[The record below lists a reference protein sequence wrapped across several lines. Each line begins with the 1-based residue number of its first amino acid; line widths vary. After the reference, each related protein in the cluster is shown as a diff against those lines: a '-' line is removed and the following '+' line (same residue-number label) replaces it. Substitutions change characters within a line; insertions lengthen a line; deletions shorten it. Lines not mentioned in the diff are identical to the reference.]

1 MRVAFVVHITPKDY
15 SLMEALYKNK
25 NLQIVF
31 AVTLMAIMGVSSII
45 PALPDMIREFGISA
59 STIGLIFTIF
69 TLPGILFAPL
79 AGIFADR
86 LGRKKILVPSL
97 VIFGIAGTA
106 CFFTKDFH
114 SLLLIRFIQ
123 GIGAAAIGVIN
134 LTIIGDLFSGK
145 DRIKA
150 MGLNAGVLSMG
161 TAIFP
166 AIGGILAQ
174 ISWEAPFLL
183 SLTALPLAWVVAF
196 KLDNPE
202 PSASDDFKRYM
213 KAALAGMRSKEVLSL
228 FAISLLTFII
238 LYGPI
243 VTYLPLLLNSRFE
256 ASPFMIGMVISS
268 ASFITA
274 LAASQMGR
282 LAHFM
287 SQPLMISLS
296 AFAYG
301 AAMIMLPAAESAL
314 WCILPVCMFGLGQ
327 GLNMPNSMS
336 MLTAIAPM
344 EQRAVFMSV
353 NGMLLRAGQTIAP
366 ILMGLVYSGFS
377 LQAVFYAGAVVAAA
391 ILVISTMFLR
401 GFEAETA
408 Q

>member
-1 MRVAFVVHITPKDY
+1 MPKRTL
-15 SLMEALYKNK
+15 SRMTALYKNK

-45 PALPDMIREFGISA
+45 PSLPLMIREFGISP
-59 STIGLIFTIF
+59 STVGLVFTIF
-69 TLPGILFAPL
+69 TLPGIIFAPL

-86 LGRKKILVPSL
+86 IGRKKILIPSL
-97 VIFGIAGTA
+97 LLFSIAGAA
-106 CFFTKDFH
+106 CFFASDFN
-114 SLLLIRFIQ
+114 SLLLLRFLQ
-123 GIGAAAIGVIN
+123 GIGAAAVGVIN
-134 LTIIGDLFSGK
+134 LTIIGDLFSGRE
-145 DRIKA
+145 RIKA

-174 ISWEAPFLL
+174 LSWQAPFLL
-183 SLTALPLAWVVAF
+183 SLSALPLAWLVAF

-202 PSASDDFKRYM
+202 PSSNGDFKKYM
-213 KAALAGMRSKEVLSL
+213 KAALEGMKSREVLSL

-243 VTYLPLLLNSRFE
+243 VTYLPVMLNSRFE
-256 ASPFMIGMVISS
+256 ASPLMIGVVISS

-287 SQPLMISLS
+287 SQPLMIAIS

-301 AAMIMLPAAESAL
+301 ASMLMLPSADSAL
-314 WCILPVCMFGLGQ
+314 WCILPVCVFGLGQ
-327 GLNMPNSMS
+327 GLNLPNSMS

-344 EQRAVFMSV
+344 EQRAIFMSV
-353 NGMLLRAGQTIAP
+353 NGMLLRVGQTMAP
-366 ILMGLVYSGFS
+366 IIMGLVYAGMG
-377 LQAVFYAGAVVAAA
+377 LDAVFYAGSIVAV
-391 ILVISTMFLR
+391 TMFLITVR
-401 GFEAETA
+401 FLKGFEVETA

>member
-1 MRVAFVVHITPKDY
+1 
-15 SLMEALYKNK
+15 MEPLYKNK
-25 NLQIVF
+25 NLQIIF
-31 AVTLMAIMGVSSII
+31 SVTLMAIMGVSSII

-69 TLPGILFAPL
+69 TLPGIIFSPL

-86 LGRKKILVPSL
+86 LGRKKILVPAL
-97 VIFGIAGTA
+97 LIFGIFGTA
-106 CFFTKDFH
+106 CFFAPDFK
-114 SLLLIRFIQ
+114 SLLILRFIQ
-123 GIGAAAIGVIN
+123 GVGASAIGVIN
-134 LTIIGDLFSGK
+134 LTIIGDLFTGN

-183 SLTALPLAWVVAF
+183 SLSALPLAWLVAF

-202 PSASDDFKRYM
+202 PSGNGNFKKYM
-213 KAALAGMRSKEVLSL
+213 KAALQGMRRRDVLSL

-243 VTYLPLLLNSRFE
+243 ITYLPLLLNSRFA
-256 ASPFMIGMVISS
+256 ASPLMIGIVISS

-274 LAASQMGR
+274 LAASQMGY
-282 LAHFM
+282 LARFM
-287 SQPLMISLS
+287 SQPMMISLS
-296 AFAYG
+296 AFAYA
-301 AAMIMLPAAESAL
+301 AAMIMLPTADSAL

-344 EQRAVFMSV
+344 EHRAIFMSV

-377 LQAVFYAGAVVAAA
+377 LEAVFYAGAIVAAA
-391 ILVISTMFLR
+391 IFVVSSFYLR
-401 GFEAETA
+401 GYEAETV

>member
-1 MRVAFVVHITPKDY
+1 
-15 SLMEALYKNK
+15 MEALHKNK

-31 AVTLMAIMGVSSII
+31 AVTLMAVMGVSSII
-45 PALPDMIREFGISA
+45 PALPEMIREFGISG

-69 TLPGILFAPL
+69 TLPGIIFAPL

-86 LGRKKILVPSL
+86 MGRKKILVPAL
-97 VIFGIAGTA
+97 LIFGILGTA
-106 CFFTKDFH
+106 CFFAPDFH
-114 SLLLIRFIQ
+114 SLLLLRFIQ

-134 LTIIGDLFSGK
+134 LTIIGDLFSGRE
-145 DRIKA
+145 RIKA
-150 MGLNAGVLSMG
+150 MGLNAGVLSIG
-161 TAIFP
+161 TAVFP
-166 AIGGILAQ
+166 ALGGILAQ

-183 SLTALPLAWVVAF
+183 SITALPLAWLVAF
-196 KLDNPE
+196 KLESPE
-202 PSASDDFKRYM
+202 PSSDGDFKRYM
-213 KAALAGMRSKEVLSL
+213 KAALEGMRSKEVLSL

-256 ASPFMIGMVISS
+256 ASPFMIGVVISS

-287 SQPLMISLS
+287 SQPLMISIS
-296 AFAYG
+296 AIAY
-301 AAMIMLPAAESAL
+301 AAGMIMLPAADSAL

-344 EQRAVFMSV
+344 EQRAIFMSV

-366 ILMGLVYSGFS
+366 ILMGLVYSG
-377 LQAVFYAGAVVAAA
+377 LNLEAVFYAGAVVAAA
-391 ILVISTMFLR
+391 IFIISIMFLR
-401 GFEAETA
+401 GYETETA
-408 Q
+408 

>member
-1 MRVAFVVHITPKDY
+1 MQV
-15 SLMEALYKNK
+15 LYKNK

-31 AVTLMAIMGVSSII
+31 SVTLIAIMGVSSII
-45 PALPDMIREFGISA
+45 PALPDMIREFGISG

-97 VIFGIAGTA
+97 LLFGIFGTA
-106 CFFTKDFH
+106 CFFVKDFH
-114 SLLLIRFIQ
+114 SLLLLRFLQ

-134 LTIIGDLFSGK
+134 LTIIGDLFSGR
-145 DRIKA
+145 DRIRA

-166 AIGGILAQ
+166 AIGGVLAQ

-183 SLTALPLAWVVAF
+183 SLLALPLAWLVAF

-202 PSASDDFKRYM
+202 PSSNANFKKYM
-213 KAALAGMRSKEVLSL
+213 KAALDGMRSKEVLSL

-243 VTYLPLLLNSRFE
+243 VTYLPLLLNSRFA
-256 ASPFMIGMVISS
+256 ASPLMIGVVISS

-282 LAHFM
+282 LSHFM

-301 AAMIMLPAAESAL
+301 AAMIMLPAADSAL

-344 EQRAVFMSV
+344 EQRAIFMSV

-366 ILMGLVYSGFS
+366 ILMGLVYSG
-377 LQAVFYAGAVVAAA
+377 LNLEAVFYAGAVVAAA
-391 ILVISTMFLR
+391 IFIVSTMFLT
-401 GFEAETA
+401 GFKAEAV

>member
-1 MRVAFVVHITPKDY
+1 
-15 SLMEALYKNK
+15 MEALYKNK

-69 TLPGILFAPL
+69 TLPGIIFAPL

-256 ASPFMIGMVISS
+256 ASPFTIGMVISS

-391 ILVISTMFLR
+391 ILVISTIFLR

>member
-1 MRVAFVVHITPKDY
+1 
-15 SLMEALYKNK
+15 MEDLYKNK

-45 PALPDMIREFGISA
+45 PALPEMIREFGISA

-69 TLPGILFAPL
+69 TLPGIIFAPL

-97 VIFGIAGTA
+97 ILFGLAGTA

-123 GIGAAAIGVIN
+123 GIGASAIGVIN

-183 SLTALPLAWVVAF
+183 SLVALPLAWVVAF

-202 PSASDDFKRYM
+202 PSSSDNFKRYM
-213 KAALAGMRSKEVLSL
+213 KAAFAGMRSKEVLSL

-243 VTYLPLLLNSRFE
+243 VTYLPLLLNSRFH
-256 ASPFMIGMVISS
+256 ASPLMIGLVISS

-282 LAHFM
+282 LAYFM

-391 ILVISTMFLR
+391 ILVISTVFLR
-401 GFEAETA
+401 GFEAETV

>member
-1 MRVAFVVHITPKDY
+1 
-15 SLMEALYKNK
+15 MEDLYKNK

-45 PALPDMIREFGISA
+45 PALPEMIREFGISA

-69 TLPGILFAPL
+69 TLPGIIFAPL

-97 VIFGIAGTA
+97 ILFGLAGTT

-123 GIGAAAIGVIN
+123 GIGASAIGVIN

-183 SLTALPLAWVVAF
+183 SLVALPLAWVVAF

-202 PSASDDFKRYM
+202 PSSSDNFKRYM
-213 KAALAGMRSKEVLSL
+213 KAAFAGMRSKEVLSL

-243 VTYLPLLLNSRFE
+243 VTYLPLLLNSRFH
-256 ASPFMIGMVISS
+256 ASPLMIGLVISS

-282 LAHFM
+282 LAYFM

-391 ILVISTMFLR
+391 ILVISTVFLR
-401 GFEAETA
+401 GFEAETV

>member
-1 MRVAFVVHITPKDY
+1 
-15 SLMEALYKNK
+15 MEALYKNK

-31 AVTLMAIMGVSSII
+31 SVTLMAIMGVSSII
-45 PALPDMIREFGISA
+45 PALPDMIREFGISG

-97 VIFGIAGTA
+97 IIFGIFGAA
-106 CFFTKDFH
+106 CFFASDFKT
-114 SLLLIRFIQ
+114 LLLLRFIQ

-134 LTIIGDLFSGK
+134 LTIIGDLFSGN

-174 ISWEAPFLL
+174 ICWEAPFLL
-183 SLTALPLAWVVAF
+183 ALLALPLAWVVAF
-196 KLDNPE
+196 KLENPE
-202 PSASDDFKRYM
+202 PSSNANFKKYM
-213 KAALAGMRSKEVLSL
+213 KAAFEGMRSKEVLSL

-256 ASPFMIGMVISS
+256 ASPLMIGIVISS

-282 LAHFM
+282 LANFL
-287 SQPLMISLS
+287 SQPLMISIS
-296 AFAYG
+296 GFAYG
-301 AAMIMLPAAESAL
+301 AAMLMLPTADSAL

-344 EQRAVFMSV
+344 EQRAIFMSM

-366 ILMGLVYSGFS
+366 LLMGLIYSGFS
-377 LQAVFYAGAVVAAA
+377 LDAVFYAGAFVAAA
-391 ILVISTMFLR
+391 IFIVSTLFLR
-401 GFEAETA
+401 GYEAETA
-408 Q
+408 

>member
-1 MRVAFVVHITPKDY
+1 MK
-15 SLMEALYKNK
+15 ALYKDK

-31 AVTLMAIMGVSSII
+31 LVTLIAIMGVSSII
-45 PALPDMIREFGISA
+45 PALPLIINKFGLHPS
-59 STIGLIFTIF
+59 SVGMIFTLF
-69 TLPGILFAPL
+69 TLPGIFFAPL

-86 LGRKKILVPSL
+86 LGRKKILIPSL
-97 VIFGIAGTA
+97 LLFGTAGTA
-106 CFFTKDFH
+106 CFFASSYS
-114 SLLLIRFIQ
+114 SLLWLRLIQ
-123 GIGAAAIGVIN
+123 GVGASAIGVIN

-174 ISWEAPFLL
+174 LGWQAPFLL
-183 SLTALPLAWVVAF
+183 SLLALPLAWIVAF

-202 PSASDDFKRYM
+202 PKSDGNFQKYLSAAISSM
-213 KAALAGMRSKEVLSL
+213 KNKEVLSL

-243 VTYLPLLLNSRFE
+243 ITYLPVLMNSHFA
-256 ASPFMIGMVISS
+256 ASPLIIGFVISS

-274 LAASQMGR
+274 IAASQLGR
-282 LAHFM
+282 LAHFI
-287 SQPLMISLS
+287 SQPTMIAIS
-296 AFAYG
+296 AFAY
-301 AAMIMLPAAESAL
+301 AASMIAMPSAGSAL
-314 WCILPVCMFGLGQ
+314 WCIIPVCLFGLGQ

-344 EQRAVFMSV
+344 EQRAIFMSI
-353 NGMLLRAGQTIAP
+353 NGMLLRLGQTLAP
-366 ILMGLVYSGFS
+366 LLMGLVYAGFK
-377 LQAVFYAGAVVAAA
+377 LDAVFYAGAVIALA
-391 ILVISTMFLR
+391 MFLITIKYLK
-401 GFEAETA
+401 GFEAEPL

>member
-1 MRVAFVVHITPKDY
+1 MK
-15 SLMEALYKNK
+15 ALYKNM

-31 AVTLMAIMGVSSII
+31 AVTLMAVLGVSSVI
-45 PALPDMIREFGISA
+45 PALPEMISTFKISA

-69 TLPGILFAPL
+69 TLPGIIFAPL

-86 LGRKKILVPSL
+86 LGRKKILVPAL
-97 VIFGIAGTA
+97 LIFGIAGTA
-106 CFFTKDFH
+106 CFFASDFH
-114 SLLLIRFIQ
+114 LLLLLRFIQ

-134 LTIIGDLFSGK
+134 LTIIGDLFTGK

-150 MGLNAGVLSMG
+150 MGLNAGVLSIG

-166 AIGGILAQ
+166 AIGGVLAQ
-174 ISWEAPFLL
+174 ISWQAPFLL
-183 SLTALPLAWVVAF
+183 SLTALPLAWLAAF

-202 PSASDDFKRYM
+202 PSADGNLKKYI
-213 KAALAGMRSKEVLSL
+213 KAALAGMRCKEVLSL

-243 VTYLPLLLNSRFE
+243 ITYLPLLLNSRFK
-256 ASPFMIGMVISS
+256 ASPFMIGVVISS

-282 LAHFM
+282 LAHIM

-296 AFAYG
+296 ALAY
-301 AAMIMLPAAESAL
+301 AASMIMLPAADSAL

-353 NGMLLRAGQTIAP
+353 NGMLLRAGQTVAP

-377 LQAVFYAGAVVAAA
+377 LEAVFYAGAVVAAVM
-391 ILVISTMFLR
+391 LVISAMYLH
-401 GFEAETA
+401 GFEVEAA
-408 Q
+408 

>member
-1 MRVAFVVHITPKDY
+1 
-15 SLMEALYKNK
+15 MEALHKDK
-25 NLQIVF
+25 NLQIVLT
-31 AVTLMAIMGVSSII
+31 VTLMAIMGVSSII
-45 PALPDMIREFGISA
+45 PALPEMIREFGISA

-97 VIFGIAGTA
+97 IIFGIAGTA
-106 CFFTKDFH
+106 CFFAPDFQ
-114 SLLLIRFIQ
+114 SLLLLRFIQ
-123 GIGAAAIGVIN
+123 GVGASAIGVIN

-145 DRIKA
+145 ERIKA

-183 SLTALPLAWVVAF
+183 SLTALPLAWLVAF

-202 PSASDDFKRYM
+202 PSANANFKKYI
-213 KAALAGMRSKEVLSL
+213 KAALEGMRSKEVLSL

-256 ASPFMIGMVISS
+256 ASPLMIGMVISS

-282 LAHFM
+282 LSHFM

-377 LQAVFYAGAVVAAA
+377 LQAVFYAGAMVAAA
-391 ILVISTMFLR
+391 ILIISAIFLK
-401 GFEAETA
+401 GYEAEPA
-408 Q
+408 

>member
-1 MRVAFVVHITPKDY
+1 
-15 SLMEALYKNK
+15 MEALYKNK

-31 AVTLMAIMGVSSII
+31 AVTLMAVLGVSSVI
-45 PALPDMIREFGISA
+45 PALPEMISEFKIPA
-59 STIGLIFTIF
+59 STIGQIFTLF
-69 TLPGILFAPL
+69 TLPGIIFAPL

-86 LGRKKILVPSL
+86 LGRKKILVPALS
-97 VIFGIAGTA
+97 IFGIAGAT
-106 CFFTKDFH
+106 CFFATDFH
-114 SLLLIRFIQ
+114 YLLLLRFIQ
-123 GIGAAAIGVIN
+123 GTGAAAIGVIN
-134 LTIIGDLFSGK
+134 LTIIGDLFTGK
-145 DRIKA
+145 ERIKA
-150 MGLNAGVLSMG
+150 MGLNAGVLSIG

-166 AIGGILAQ
+166 AIGGVLAQ
-174 ISWEAPFLL
+174 ISWQAPFLL
-183 SLTALPLAWVVAF
+183 SLTALPLAWLVAF

-202 PSASDDFKRYM
+202 PSTNENFKRYM
-213 KAALAGMRSKEVLSL
+213 KAALAGMRCKEVLSL

-256 ASPFMIGMVISS
+256 ASPFMIGVVISS

-282 LAHFM
+282 LAHVM

-296 AFAYG
+296 ALAY
-301 AAMIMLPAAESAL
+301 AASMIMLPAADSAL

-377 LQAVFYAGAVVAAA
+377 LEAVFYAGAVVAAA
-391 ILVISTMFLR
+391 MLVISAIYLH
-401 GFEAETA
+401 GFEVEAT

>member
-1 MRVAFVVHITPKDY
+1 
-15 SLMEALYKNK
+15 MEALYKNK

-31 AVTLMAIMGVSSII
+31 SVTLMAIMGVSSII
-45 PALPDMIREFGISA
+45 PALPEMIREFGISA

-97 VIFGIAGTA
+97 ILFGIAGTA
-106 CFFTKDFH
+106 CFFAPDFH

-145 DRIKA
+145 ERIKA

-183 SLTALPLAWVVAF
+183 SLSALPLAWIVAF
-196 KLDNPE
+196 RLDNPE
-202 PSASDDFKRYM
+202 PSANGNFKKYM
-213 KAALAGMRSKEVLSL
+213 KDALAGMRCKEVLSL

-256 ASPFMIGMVISS
+256 ASPLMIGLVISS

-287 SQPLMISLS
+287 SQPLMISIS

-301 AAMIMLPAAESAL
+301 ASMIMLPAADSAL
-314 WCILPVCMFGLGQ
+314 WCILPVCVFGLGQ
-327 GLNMPNSMS
+327 GLNLPNSMS

-366 ILMGLVYSGFS
+366 ILMGLVYSGFN
-377 LQAVFYAGAVVAAA
+377 LQAVFYAGAVVAA
-391 ILVISTMFLR
+391 IMLVISTMFLR
-401 GFEAETA
+401 GFETETA
-408 Q
+408 

>member
-1 MRVAFVVHITPKDY
+1 
-15 SLMEALYKNK
+15 MEPLYKNK
-25 NLQIVF
+25 NLQIIF
-31 AVTLMAIMGVSSII
+31 SVTLMAIMGVSSII

-69 TLPGILFAPL
+69 TLPGIIFSPL

-86 LGRKKILVPSL
+86 LGRKKILVPAL
-97 VIFGIAGTA
+97 LIFGIFGTA
-106 CFFTKDFH
+106 CFFAPDFK
-114 SLLLIRFIQ
+114 SLLILRFIQ
-123 GIGAAAIGVIN
+123 GVGASAIGVIN
-134 LTIIGDLFSGK
+134 LTIIGDLFTGN

-183 SLTALPLAWVVAF
+183 SLSALPLAWLVAF

-202 PSASDDFKRYM
+202 PSGNGNFKKYM
-213 KAALAGMRSKEVLSL
+213 KAALQGMRRRDVLSL

-243 VTYLPLLLNSRFE
+243 ITYLPLLLNSRFE
-256 ASPFMIGMVISS
+256 ASPLMIGIVISS

-274 LAASQMGR
+274 LAASQMGY
-282 LAHFM
+282 LARFM
-287 SQPLMISLS
+287 SQPMMISLS
-296 AFAYG
+296 AFAYA
-301 AAMIMLPAAESAL
+301 AAMIMLPTADSAL

-344 EQRAVFMSV
+344 EHRAIFMSV

-377 LQAVFYAGAVVAAA
+377 LEAVFYAGAIVAAA
-391 ILVISTMFLR
+391 IFVVSSFYLR
-401 GFEAETA
+401 GYEAETV